1 MRYLFLY
8 GMIIVIIP
16 WLVVLI
22 VSWVGVGNRGGGRNE
37 LTFLDKNGTLVLKG
51 IAILFILFSHLG
63 GHYTRIFTPC
73 GGNWSCI
80 VPFYLRIRVDQIR

>member
-22 VSWVGVGNRGGGRNE
+22 VSWVLEIGGGGGMS
-37 LTFLDKNGTLVLKG
+37 L
-51 IAILFILFSHLG
+51 LF
-63 GHYTRIFTPC
+63 
-73 GGNWSCI
+73 
-80 VPFYLRIRVDQIR
+80 